1 MAKKK
6 AEKKKKEEKEADFED
21 VGEDDDDDELWTDEE
36 DEGEELVEIDPK
48 KVKFTKIKELKTGME
63 GVNVEAVVDFVGG
76 VQGKEYGEEP
86 RAIGF
91 IKDDSGEIKVTL
103 WGDDIKNAR
112 KGRRLRILQA
122 SVTDYKG
129 QVQINPHRKRGI
141 DFL

>member
-6 AEKKKKEEKEADFED
+6 KKAKEEKKDEDDFEET
-21 VGEDDDDDELWTDEE
+21 EDDDDDELWTDE
-36 DEGEELVEIDPK
+36 DEETEKLEEIDIK
-48 KVKFTKIKELKTGME
+48 KIKFTKAKELQTGME
-63 GVNVEAVVDFVGG
+63 GVNVEAVVDFVGS

-91 IKDDSGEIKVTL
+91 LKDDSGEVKITL
-103 WGDDIKNAR
+103 WGDDIKKAK
-112 KGRRLRILQA
+112 KGRKVRILQA

-129 QVQINPHRKRGI
+129 QVQLNPHRKRGI